1 MTAMIAQAKSGIA
14 AIFSTFFAMNRDRVI
29 VTFGELKVEF
39 MVIFPLKLY
48 AFSGY
53 V

>member
-1 MTAMIAQAKSGIA
+1 
-14 AIFSTFFAMNRDRVI
+14 MNRDRVI

-48 AFSGY
+48 AFSSY